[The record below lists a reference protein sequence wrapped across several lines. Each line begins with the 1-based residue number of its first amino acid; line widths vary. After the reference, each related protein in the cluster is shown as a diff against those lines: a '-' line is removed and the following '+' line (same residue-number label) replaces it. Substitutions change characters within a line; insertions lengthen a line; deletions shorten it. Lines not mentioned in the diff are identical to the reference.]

1 MKREIEEKGVV
12 PDNQAGFR
20 KGSGTKDKVYALNH
34 LTKRDLKMKEGRMCA
49 RFVDFRAAFD
59 MVDRE
64 NLWVY
69 EREGKRERGIRE

>member
-1 MKREIEEKGVV
+1 
-12 PDNQAGFR
+12 
-20 KGSGTKDKVYALNH
+20 
-34 LTKRDLKMKEGRMCA
+34 MKEGRMCA

-69 EREGKRERGIRE
+69 EREGKERERNKRMTGTKD